1 MLLRCSILEIKPLA
15 ADMCYV
21 YFLSFTVLQAVLF
34 NPSRPFRNPTT
45 RDDVE
50 LMIDCFVS
58 FYRITPHSNEV
69 LKVVMSV
76 RFL

>member
-1 MLLRCSILEIKPLA
+1 MLLRSPILKIKPLA
-15 ADMCYV
+15 AGMDYG
-21 YFLSFTVLQAVLF
+21 YFLSFTVSQAVLF